1 MANVQHATLVANT
14 VTSLT
19 FATNGGRVEVLNADG
34 AADVYFR
41 ADGVNPT
48 VGGTNCHLLPAVVN
62 SLEVADESTGDTN
75 VRLISAGTPRVSVRV
90 W

>member
-19 FATNGGRVEVLNADG
+19 FSTNGAKVEVLNADG

-41 ADGVNPT
+41 TDGVNPT
-48 VGGTNCHLLPAVVN
+48 VGGTNCHRLTANV
-62 SLEVADESTGDTN
+62 SSYEVADESTGNTN
-75 VRLISAGTPRVSVRV
+75 VRLISAGTPQVSVSV

>member
-14 VTSLT
+14 VTQLT
-19 FATNGGRVEVLNADG
+19 FTTNGARVEVLNVDG
-34 AADVYFR
+34 TAEVYFR
-41 ADGVNPT
+41 TDGTNPT
-48 VGGTNCHLLPAVVN
+48 VGGTNCHLLPATVN
-62 SLEVADESTGDTN
+62 SCEAADESTGDTV

>member
-1 MANVQHATLVANT
+1 VAHIQHATLVANT
-14 VTSLT
+14 VTTLT
-19 FATNGGRVEVLNADG
+19 FTTNGGRVEVLNADG

-41 ADGVNPT
+41 TDGTNPT
-48 VGGTNCHLLPAVVN
+48 VGGTNCHLVPAAVN
-62 SLEVADESTGDTN
+62 SLEVADETTDNTN